1 LSRTERF
8 IPYFLGLVFVA
19 AALFK
24 IADPA
29 AFAFSI
35 ARLRIA
41 PIVLVGP
48 LAILLPWVELVTG
61 LALFIPRLQIAACRL
76 AIALLIGFTAILA
89 IAHFRGTAAACG
101 CFGSSDSFWNR
112 PEITFV
118 RNIPLIAL
126 AFQWRR
132 WMRRAPTSPA
142 APASP
147 A

>member
-1 LSRTERF
+1 LSKTDRL

-19 AALFK
+19 AGVLK
-24 IADPA
+24 IVDPA

-35 ARLRIA
+35 ARLRLT
-41 PIVLVGP
+41 PMGLVGP

-61 LALFIPRLQIAACRL
+61 LALYIPRLQIAACRL
-76 AIALLIGFTAILA
+76 ALAMLIGFTAILA
-89 IAHFRGTAAACG
+89 IAHLRGTAAACG
-101 CFGSSDSFWNR
+101 CFGSSDSFWNK
-112 PEITFV
+112 PEVTFL

-132 WMRRAPTSPA
+132 WMRREPTSPA
-142 APASP
+142 TPASP